1 METNGIKTVHRN
13 QNAEQP
19 PALTANAGQV
29 AKMLGVSVRQVWRL
43 HTTGRLPKP
52 VRLGNCVR
60 WRRAE
65 VEAFVAAGCPTR
77 EKWEQLQQTAS

>member
-1 METNGIKTVHRN
+1 MDTNGIKTVVRT
-13 QNAEQP
+13 QNTDQT

-43 HTTGRLPKP
+43 HTTGRLPRP

-65 VEAFVAAGCPTR
+65 IEAFVATGCPTR
-77 EKWEQLQQTAS
+77 ETWEQLQQSAR

>member
-1 METNGIKTVHRN
+1 MEANEIKKTEVSS
-13 QNAEQP
+13 QKVEQCP

-29 AKMLGVSVRQVWRL
+29 GVMLGVSVRQVWRL
-43 HTTGRLPKP
+43 HNTGRLPRP

-65 VEAFVAAGCPTR
+65 IEAFIQAGAPNR
-77 EKWEQLQQTAS
+77 ETWEAMNA